1 MDSDQ
6 SSEIEEPF
14 LKEITKEG
22 DAHHKSCGTSDN
34 LYSEECGVHGLLVF
48 ITDTP
53 VQFGTTSRAFY
64 STPHGLAVGP
74 SENREEGLGVWCT
87 VKTIPKGVLFGPI
100 EGLLPVEKGSVEKLY
115 TQMVQERNLAKL
127 GAFDESK
134 SNWMRFVNFAK
145 TPAERNLVVSQY
157 NGKFYY
163 KVCKSIEPA
172 HELLIW
178 YGEDEAV
185 NKPRQKRSLLKEKQ
199 ENINMCG
206 EYYDQQIKQEYEAEV
221 QENQDFA
228 HPECYSGQG
237 AQDLS
242 TNQIGIKSD
251 LIFKC
256 EYCGLIFFSELTV
269 NLHMFKHTDSEK
281 EVFQVNGICDSA
293 MSSSLNGSLGDGR
306 EETFEGILVDGLKLP
321 NHTLFQ
327 DKPSIFGQAMECN
340 ENSKPENERG
350 GKDETM
356 LNFTSSVYDKEKL
369 LNCEYCTLSFLH
381 KEQLVTHHRTHMG
394 EKPFACEQCGRAF
407 AEKSNLNEHR
417 RTHTGIRPHSCSWCG
432 KAFYR
437 RSHLKVHLRRHT
449 GEKPYTCDVCQHKFV
464 DTSSLQRHKC
474 RSDSVHDAFLEP
486 EICNTQKATT
496 VNGYRAVE
504 SETMS
509 GDILVNSRKQLNNI
523 LSQDKPSIF
532 DETLNQ
538 GNSKLENKLDDKDE
552 RVLKFSSSIC
562 DKEKLFNCEYCTRSF
577 LCKEQLMTHHRTHMG
592 EKPFACE
599 QCGKAFAEKS
609 NLNEHR
615 RTHTGIRPHSCS
627 WCGKAFYRR
636 SHLKVHLRRHT
647 GEKPYTCDVCQHTFV
662 DTSSLQRHK
671 CRSDSANVAFLDPKI
686 CNTQKA
692 TTVNGYQGVESETM
706 SGDILVNSQKQ
717 LNNILSQDKPSIF
730 DEMLNQGNSKLENK
744 LDDKDERV
752 LKFSS
757 SICDKE
763 KLFNCEYCTRSFLH
777 KEQLMTHHRTHMG
790 EKPFACEQC
799 GKAFAE
805 KSNLN
810 EHRRT
815 HTGIRPHSCS
825 WCGKAFYRRS
835 HLKVHLRRHTG
846 EKPYTCDVCQHT
858 FVDTSSLQRHKCR
871 SDSANVALLDP
882 EICNTQKATTV
893 NGFRAVE
900 SETKSRDILV
910 NSRKQMNN
918 ILSQDKPSIF
928 DETLTQGNSK
938 LENKLDDKD
947 ERVLKFSSSIC
958 DKEKLF
964 NCEYCTRSF
973 LCQEQLMTHH
983 RTHMGEKPFA
993 CEQCGR
999 AFAEKSN
1006 LNEHRRTHTGIRP
1019 HSCSWCGKAFYRRSH
1034 LKVHL
1039 RRHTGEKPY
1048 TCDVCQH
1055 TFVDTSSLQRHKCRS
1070 ACYKTNQMDSAA
1082 AMRNKPMK
1090 EQICHSNADTIH
1102 DGHIIQGEDMDNK
1115 QDADET
1121 KRAVEGLA
1129 YLCPEE
1135 FTSQNCE
1142 KNSAVEILLGTTQIS
1157 DHSLDKSSEK
1167 HLSAGEK
1174 YFKCEYCGRRF
1185 LRKAQ
1190 LTMHRRVHTGEKP
1203 YVCDDCGRGFAEKSN
1218 LNDHRRTHTGERP
1231 YECTFCVK
1239 AFHRSTHLK
1248 VHLRRHT
1255 GEKPYKCEDCKKTFV
1270 DSSSLQRHR
1279 RFPSDS
1285 CSLLSKQH
1293 SEKECDME
1301 VLLDNNSGCNSHS
1314 SSSEQKTIPNICF
1327 DICKRVKSEH
1337 FNYPLISE
1345 SGRYVKNNPNVLF
1358 DGLLLDP
1365 VQSALKHMEEREH
1378 QQISN
1383 LQ

>member
-449 GEKPYTCDVCQHKFV
+449 GEKPYTCDVCQHK
-464 DTSSLQRHKC
+464 
-474 RSDSVHDAFLEP
+474 
-486 EICNTQKATT
+486 
-496 VNGYRAVE
+496 
-504 SETMS
+504 
-509 GDILVNSRKQLNNI
+509 
-523 LSQDKPSIF
+523 
-532 DETLNQ
+532 
-538 GNSKLENKLDDKDE
+538 
-552 RVLKFSSSIC
+552 
-562 DKEKLFNCEYCTRSF
+562 
-577 LCKEQLMTHHRTHMG
+577 
-592 EKPFACE
+592 
-599 QCGKAFAEKS
+599 
-609 NLNEHR
+609 
-615 RTHTGIRPHSCS
+615 
-627 WCGKAFYRR
+627 
-636 SHLKVHLRRHT
+636 
-647 GEKPYTCDVCQHTFV
+647 FV

>member
-6 SSEIEEPF
+6 SSEMEEPF

-449 GEKPYTCDVCQHKFV
+449 GEKPYTCDVCQHK
-464 DTSSLQRHKC
+464 
-474 RSDSVHDAFLEP
+474 
-486 EICNTQKATT
+486 
-496 VNGYRAVE
+496 
-504 SETMS
+504 
-509 GDILVNSRKQLNNI
+509 
-523 LSQDKPSIF
+523 
-532 DETLNQ
+532 
-538 GNSKLENKLDDKDE
+538 
-552 RVLKFSSSIC
+552 
-562 DKEKLFNCEYCTRSF
+562 
-577 LCKEQLMTHHRTHMG
+577 
-592 EKPFACE
+592 
-599 QCGKAFAEKS
+599 
-609 NLNEHR
+609 
-615 RTHTGIRPHSCS
+615 
-627 WCGKAFYRR
+627 
-636 SHLKVHLRRHT
+636 
-647 GEKPYTCDVCQHTFV
+647 FV

-1157 DHSLDKSSEK
+1157 DHSLDKRYEVCNFPVGAMRNLDCNTDSKTISCPRSQNPELTSKEVLFSSSEK